1 MGAAFLLPLTSF
13 EGRFVDETVCAVPGV
28 GRLPRRAGAI
38 GAGVVLSR
46 REREMAAVAFTVCV
60 GVGPLLEVG
69 IGVWR
74 EEVRR
79 DGMTETGSLAGAV
92 DARRERDGRMPV
104 EPSLVGRGD
113 LGVCTEWDILRG
125 VVSPDGGGGDNEG
138 EQIDRIG
145 EGVGG

>member
-13 EGRFVDETVCAVPGV
+13 EGKFVDETVWAVPGV

-69 IGVWR
+69 TGVWR

-79 DGMTETGSLAGAV
+79 DGMTEAGLLAGAV
-92 DARRERDGRMPV
+92 DARRERDGRMLV
-104 EPSLVGRGD
+104 EPGLVGCGD
-113 LGVCTEWDILRG
+113 LAVRTEWDIPLG
-125 VVSPDGGGGDNEG
+125 VVSRDGGEGDNEG